1 MSHHHTNY
9 EFTSEQSNDERDL
22 LKVKFKIDLIIMFS
36 KLFKPH
42 QVEAETMAKL
52 LFHYPLH
59 VEWKQTAMPELL
71 LHS

>member
-9 EFTSEQSNDERDL
+9 EFSSEQSNDV

-36 KLFKPH
+36 KFFKPH

-59 VEWKQTAMPELL
+59 VEWKQTTMPELL

>member
-9 EFTSEQSNDERDL
+9 EWSSEQSNDERDR
-22 LKVKFKIDLIIMFS
+22 LKVKIKIDLIIMFS
-36 KLFKPH
+36 KLLKTH

-52 LFHYPLH
+52 RFHYPLH

>member
-9 EFTSEQSNDERDL
+9 EFSSEQSNDV